1 MSFLVASTGVDPDAY
16 FSVLEEEIESGVF
29 EKYKPHQTSWTMN
42 GSNSDNAK
50 KPETDNPTENTIK
63 SRESGGN
70 LNPSPSDNK

>member
-1 MSFLVASTGVDPDAY
+1 
-16 FSVLEEEIESGVF
+16 
-29 EKYKPHQTSWTMN
+29 MN